1 MVAARPEISHL
12 PANIGAVAVGFMFRR
27 LGLVLSLALVA
38 GGVAAGAAQAEDACA
53 DPKPALGVERVV
65 EIDASTGPLY
75 GDISVLTREES
86 FLQPREVVLTF
97 DDGPMPWITKSILDT
112 LDRFCTKATFFSV
125 GRMAIAYPATV
136 KDVLARGHTLGSHTW
151 SHPLNLKRR
160 GLDRAVDEI
169 ERGFSA
175 IALAAG
181 QPIAPFFRFP
191 GLSDSDP
198 MLAHLQSRGIA
209 AFTVDVVSNDSYIG
223 NADRLATYTLAQVDK
238 RQGGIILFHDIKSAT
253 AKALPAVLA
262 GLKQRGY
269 KVVHMRP
276 KAPLVPLDTYDAD
289 LQKLLVK
296 SQPKAA
302 EQPTVIAASA
312 AGSHL
317 LPFFGA
323 PAVLKTLSGQDAE
336 VTTLSPPARQRAAA
350 TVVDH
355 AEHGAREQ
363 KTERARGG
371 PKAKPERIKRVTA
384 DQPSPFMMYGF

>member
-1 MVAARPEISHL
+1 
-12 PANIGAVAVGFMFRR
+12 MFRR
-27 LGLVLSLALVA
+27 LTSILSLIFIA
-38 GGVAAGAAQAEDACA
+38 GGVAAGTARAEDVCA

-65 EIDASTGPLY
+65 EIDASAGPLY

-198 MLAHLQSRGIA
+198 MLGYLQSRGIA

-276 KAPLVPLDTYDAD
+276 KAPLVPLETYDAD

-302 EQPTVIAASA
+302 DQPAVIAASA
-312 AGSHL
+312 APSDAGSHL

-323 PAVLKTLSGQDAE
+323 PAVLKTLSGGDAE
-336 VTTLSPPARQRAAA
+336 VTTLSPPARERAAA
-350 TVVDH
+350 TVADH
-355 AEHGAREQ
+355 SESGTREQ
-363 KTERARGG
+363 KIERARGG
-371 PKAKPERIKRVTA
+371 HKAKPERIKRATA
-384 DQPSPFMMYGF
+384 GQPSPFMMYGF

>member
-1 MVAARPEISHL
+1 ML
-12 PANIGAVAVGFMFRR
+12 RR
-27 LGLVLSLALVA
+27 LGLILALSIVA
-38 GGVAAGAAQAEDACA
+38 AGTAAGAAQAERTCA
-53 DPKPALGVERVV
+53 DPKAALGVERVV
-65 EIDASTGPLY
+65 EIDASTGPLF
-75 GDISVLTREES
+75 GDLSGLTREES

-112 LDRFCTKATFFSV
+112 LDRFCTNATFFSV

-136 KDVLARGHTLGSHTW
+136 KDVLSRGHTLGSHTW

-175 IALAAG
+175 IAMAAG

-209 AFTVDVVSNDSYIG
+209 TFTVDVVSNDSYIG
-223 NADRLATYTLAQVDK
+223 NADRLATYTLAQIDK

-253 AKALPAVLA
+253 AKALPVVLA

-289 LQKLLVK
+289 LEKLLVK
-296 SQPKAA
+296 SQPKATGV
-302 EQPTVIAASA
+302 PSVIAASA
-312 AGSHL
+312 DASGTASHL
-317 LPFFGA
+317 LPFFGS
-323 PAVLKTLSGQDAE
+323 PAVLKTLSGEDAE
-336 VTTLSPPARQRAAA
+336 VTAISPPARMRAAA
-350 TVVDH
+350 TTGLHTDV
-355 AEHGAREQ
+355 ATPQER
-363 KTERARGG
+363 KSERARGG
-371 PKAKPERIKRVTA
+371 HKVKPERVKRATA
-384 DQPSPFMMYGF
+384 GEPSPFMMFGF